1 MDAQVNSHIML
12 NKLRLLLKRMIRM
25 EIWLDVEKYLEEI
38 HLLYKLNIEVSHQKV
53 ILRLKN
59 IQVNLKHNL

>member
-1 MDAQVNSHIML
+1 
-12 NKLRLLLKRMIRM
+12 M